1 MFSLGRRLGQEAKVL
16 ELLEASAREG
26 LESVQALAK
35 MTKATDEPPILDEF
49 RRLRLSNKQIAA
61 EVRSAVYGS
70 FGSGIDR
77 QDMDELSFALYKV
90 PKMVDKF
97 AERLTLSLPGVDVSD
112 FSTQIGLLERATEVL
127 GEMVR
132 ALRRMEL
139 KRIGTL
145 NGKLQNLQEEA
156 DEEMMRLYGD
166 LFNGGREVV
175 EVIALKGLYEQLEKL
190 MDRCCEAG
198 GVIAYIG
205 LKNS

>member
-1 MFSLGRRLGQEAKVL
+1 
-16 ELLEASAREG
+16 
-26 LESVQALAK
+26 
-35 MTKATDEPPILDEF
+35 MTKAPDEPLILDEF

-61 EVRSAVYGS
+61 QVRSAVYAT
-70 FGSGIDR
+70 FGSAIDR

-97 AERLTLSLPGVDVSD
+97 AERLLVSLPSARRSD

-127 GEMVR
+127 TEMVR
-132 ALRRMEL
+132 ALRRKEL

-145 NGKLQNLQEEA
+145 NRKLQNLQGEA
-156 DEEMMRLYGD
+156 DEGMMRLYND

-175 EVIALKGLYEQLEKL
+175 EVIALMGLYEQLEKL